1 MKPIRKLLGE
11 RIRELR
17 KAKGYTQEQLAEL
30 VGVEPRHIS
39 RVEGGYSS
47 PSIDRLAKVSEVLG
61 VPIKDLFDFMHL
73 NESDERLK
81 DIDTAIKGMSEECQQ
96 ILYKIVHAFEK

>member
-81 DIDTAIKGMSEECQQ
+81 DIDTAIKGMSEEYQQ

>member
-17 KAKGYTQEQLAEL
+17 KAKGLTQEQLAEL

-39 RVEGGYSS
+39 RVEGGYNS
-47 PSIDRLAKVSEVLG
+47 PSIERLARIAEVLE
-61 VPIKDLFDFMHL
+61 VPIQELFNFMHL
-73 NESDERLK
+73 NDSEDRMK
-81 DIDTAIKGMSEECQQ
+81 DIDAVIRGMSEEYQK
-96 ILYKIVHAFEK
+96 IVYKVVHAFEK